1 MLLISGLKRAME
13 LYYDHLAA
21 RNCNTCNPARW
32 AINTGWYTRESPV
45 APSFRRHL
53 TLIKPQEQDSLP
65 HHKDHSPSHQVIRI
79 LVISRKARFS
89 KNMMNY
95 SLDMATKRNAEIMA
109 LNLDECE
116 RDFNAFRDKARSNV
130 AMFMEKAKK
139 AGIRFSHMVCDG
151 PERMAVE
158 HVSRVVGEPDFV
170 MDDIPALYGADHAIP
185 VYIQCK

>member
-1 MLLISGLKRAME
+1 MLLISGLKRAIE
-13 LYYDHLAA
+13 LYYDHLAT

-32 AINTGWYTRESPV
+32 AINTGWYDRKPWTAPV
-45 APSFRRHL
+45 QRHL
-53 TLIKPQEQDSLP
+53 TLIKPLEKDSLQNRQN
-65 HHKDHSPSHQVIRI
+65 HSPRVTRI

-89 KNMMNY
+89 KDMMNY
-95 SLDMATKRNAEIMA
+95 SLDMASKRNAEIMA

-116 RDFNAFRDKARSNV
+116 RDFHAFRDRAHANA

-151 PERMAVE
+151 PERMALE
-158 HVSRVVGEPDFV
+158 HVAHVVGKPDFI
-170 MDDIPALYGADHAIP
+170 MDDVPALYGANHAIP